1 MLGTIES
8 KQSQVEM
15 VNIEMLVPKNHLLR
29 KIDVTFDFEIIREK
43 CRHLYCENNGRPSID
58 PVVLFKALFIGYLY
72 GIRSERQLVKEIEV
86 NMAYRWFLGLGITE
100 KVMNHST
107 FSQNRIRRFNGTG
120 IFEELFNETVHQSI
134 NKGLVDG
141 KVLYTDSTHIKANA
155 NKKKFTK
162 EKVSRET
169 RKYFENLDEAVN
181 HDRIAHNKKPLKPKE
196 DTPKVEMKEIKVNK
210 TDPDSGY
217 LMRKNKPEYFAY
229 LDHRTVDGKHNFIT
243 DVYISPGNVSDNVYY
258 LSILDK
264 QISKFDFNTEV
275 VVADAAYNT
284 LGICNGLIRRGLTGL
299 LGNRRLPGK
308 KDIYRKRD
316 FVFDSTENVIICP
329 QGQKLKYNTT
339 NRNGNRTYLSDPK
352 QCRTCSMLHKCTKAK
367 DCIKRI
373 DIHIYQQD
381 KDKIKANMKAEV
393 GRALYNKRKERI
405 ERSFADAKELHGYR
419 YAKFRGI
426 QKVQDQSYMTAATQ
440 NIKKM
445 SLMLTRKPRTGD
457 DNNDGR
463 QRKANIPGFL
473 ESLANFIYSITKDF
487 LLATL
492 ISTDFPISQLK
503 LQNES

>member
-15 VNIEMLVPKNHLLR
+15 ISIEMLVPKNHLLR
-29 KIDVTFDFEIIREK
+29 KIDATFDFEIIREK

-86 NMAYRWFLGLGITE
+86 NMAYRWFLGMGIIE

-120 IFEELFNETVHQSI
+120 IFEELFNETVHQAI

-141 KVLYTDSTHIKANA
+141 KVLFTDSTHIKANA

-162 EKVSRET
+162 EKVSRDT
-169 RKYFENLDEAVN
+169 RKYFEKLDEEVN
-181 HDRIAHNKKPLKPKE
+181 RDRIDHNKKLLKPKE
-196 DTPKVEMKEIKVNK
+196 DTPKTEVKEIKVNK

-217 LMRKNKPEYFAY
+217 LMRTNKPEYFAY

-243 DVYISPGNVSDNVYY
+243 DVYISPGNASDNVYY
-258 LSILDK
+258 LSLLDR

-284 LGICNGLIRRGLTGL
+284 LEICNGLIRRGLTGL
-299 LGNRRLPGK
+299 LGNRRLPHQKGV
-308 KDIYRKRD
+308 YRKID
-316 FVFDSTENVIICP
+316 FVFDSTENVLICP

-339 NRNGNRTYLSDPK
+339 NRNGNRTYLSDPT

-367 DCIKRI
+367 DYIKRI
-373 DIHIYQQD
+373 DIHLYQQD
-381 KDKIKANMKAEV
+381 KDKVKENMKTEA
-393 GRALYNKRKERI
+393 GRALYSKRKERI

-440 NIKKM
+440 NIKKL
-445 SLMLTRKPRTGD
+445 SLMLTRKPKKGN
-457 DNNDGR
+457 DNEVFRHGKGVLN
-463 QRKANIPGFL
+463 QFLNSFAN
-473 ESLANFIYSITKDF
+473 SIYSTMKELLLTSFFTTDF
-487 LLATL
+487 LIL
-492 ISTDFPISQLK
+492 QLK
-503 LQNES
+503 TSK